1 MSSFEPFLVTS
12 ISFETEPR
20 NPQCQVASAVTC
32 RERAWTAPIMILT
45 DALALQAALYLGFHL
60 RLALTPLWPV
70 GLSPNQY
77 LTLALGVLFG
87 PLAYVIARLYPGY
100 GLGIVERLRAR
111 TLATIT
117 VFAALTAWDYLVHKG
132 MWSRGVFLATS
143 VFALVLPPL
152 LESILITVLIRFRLW
167 GTPVIILG
175 AGPAGRRVVS
185 NLRQRPDYGL
195 IPAGFLDD
203 RAAYRDTEVDGVH
216 VIGGFK
222 EAHRLSPAIRIAI
235 LAMPHIRPARLT
247 AILEKLPFPRVIV
260 IPNLKGMQSLWLTA
274 RNLGGTVGLEL
285 QRNLLL
291 RRNYYTK
298 RCIDYLIAVPALI
311 LSAPVIAFFAAWIK
325 LVSRGPAFY
334 SQEREGSA
342 GNPIRVWK
350 LRTMHQNA
358 GELLEGHLAADPD
371 ARREWQK
378 YFKLKNDPRILP
390 GVGKI
395 LRRTS
400 LDELPQLWNVVR
412 GDMSVVGPRPFP
424 AYHMAEF
431 KNDFRELRGRVIPGI
446 TGLWQVSARSDG
458 DLQVQQSLDTYYIR
472 NWSIWLDVYVLIST
486 FRAVL
491 LSKGAY

>member
-1 MSSFEPFLVTS
+1 MGIRAFVTRPLVPANLSKTS
-12 ISFETEPR
+12 
-20 NPQCQVASAVTC
+20 
-32 RERAWTAPIMILT
+32 
-45 DALALQAALYLGFHL
+45 
-60 RLALTPLWPV
+60 
-70 GLSPNQY
+70 
-77 LTLALGVLFG
+77 
-87 PLAYVIARLYPGY
+87 
-100 GLGIVERLRAR
+100 
-111 TLATIT
+111 AT
-117 VFAALTAWDYLVHKG
+117 
-132 MWSRGVFLATS
+132 
-143 VFALVLPPL
+143 
-152 LESILITVLIRFRLW
+152 
-167 GTPVIILG
+167 
-175 AGPAGRRVVS
+175 
-185 NLRQRPDYGL
+185 DYGL

-203 RAAYRDTEVDGVH
+203 RAAYQDTEVHGIR

-222 EAHRLSPAIRIAI
+222 EARRLSPAIRTAI
-235 LAMPHIRPARLT
+235 LAMPQLRPARLT
-247 AILEKLPFPRVIV
+247 AILEQLPFPRVIV
-260 IPNLKGMQSLWLTA
+260 VPNLKGMQSLWLTA
-274 RNLGGTVGLEL
+274 RNLGGTVGLEVR
-285 QRNLLL
+285 RNLLL

-298 RCIDYLIAVPALI
+298 RAIDYLIAVPALL
-311 LSAPVIAFFAAWIK
+311 LSAPIIAFFAAWIK

-334 SQEREGSA
+334 SQEREGSG

-358 GELLEGHLAADPD
+358 GELLERHLAADPA

-412 GDMSVVGPRPFP
+412 GEMSIVGPRPFP
-424 AYHMAEF
+424 AYHMDEF
-431 KNDFRELRGRVIPGI
+431 GDQFRRLRRRVIPGI

-472 NWSIWLDVYVLIST
+472 NWSIWLDVYVLIAT